1 LNAKDFGIPQD
12 RKRVYITATKTN
24 PISFPISLNVSRHEK
39 TVALDVLETGY
50 PT

>member
-24 PISFPISLNVSRHEK
+24 PISLNVSRHEK